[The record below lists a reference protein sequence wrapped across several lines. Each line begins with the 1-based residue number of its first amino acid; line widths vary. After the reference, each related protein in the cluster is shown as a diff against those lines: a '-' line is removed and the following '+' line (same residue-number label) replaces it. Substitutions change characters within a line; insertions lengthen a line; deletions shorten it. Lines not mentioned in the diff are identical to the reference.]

1 MENTNNNTELAVQAP
16 GAVTA
21 IDNDALINLM
31 NQSTNVDKLEPVM
44 SLTANYLELAKP
56 GESFK
61 CLFVDFS
68 TINVNGKSTDELTGE
83 ESEGLKE
90 IKAVRLLAN
99 KQLFLNG
106 GVALV
111 NELEKLNLPSG
122 TPILITYKEKKGN
135 LKVYSIDLLGALKK

>member
-21 IDNDALINLM
+21 INNDALINLM

-68 TINVNGKSTDELTGE
+68 TINVNGTITDSETGE
-83 ESEGLKE
+83 ETEGLKE
-90 IKAVRLLAN
+90 LPAVRLLAN
-99 KQLFLNG
+99 KQLFLNA
-106 GVALV
+106 GVSLV
-111 NELEKLNLPSG
+111 NELKALHLPSG

-135 LKVYSIDLLGALKK
+135 LKIYSIDLLGALKK

>member
-1 MENTNNNTELAVQAP
+1 MDNTNNTELTAQAP
-16 GAVTA
+16 GAVA
-21 IDNDALINLM
+21 VINNDALINLM
-31 NQSTNVDKLEPVM
+31 NQSTNLDKLEPVM

>member
-1 MENTNNNTELAVQAP
+1 MENTNNTEPAVQAQ

-21 IDNDALINLM
+21 INNDALINLM
-31 NQSTNVDKLEPVM
+31 NQSTSVDKLEPIM

-68 TINVNGKSTDELTGE
+68 TINVNGKSTDEFTGE

-99 KQLFLNG
+99 KQLFLNA

>member
-1 MENTNNNTELAVQAP
+1 MENTNNTTALTAQAP
-16 GAVTA
+16 GAVA
-21 IDNDALINLM
+21 VLNNDALINLM

-90 IKAVRLLAN
+90 IKAARLLAN